1 MPYAC
6 PDCAAEMPETAGF
19 CPACGRPMQESVRA
33 QGSVGALPENI
44 AGALAYLTFIP
55 AIVFLSRPPYNRN
68 RFLRFH
74 SFQSILLCGAV
85 LVVLLL
91 LRIASFILPV
101 VPMVGPLFVVLAWV
115 VAVIAAVVIWLVVIV
130 KALQGESF
138 ELPVL
143 GSIAARLAGLP

>member
-1 MPYAC
+1 MGPL
-6 PDCAAEMPETAGF
+6 PET
-19 CPACGRPMQESVRA
+19 V
-33 QGSVGALPENI
+33 

-55 AIVFLSRPPYNRN
+55 PIVFLSRPPYNRN

-85 LVVLLL
+85 LVVFLL

-101 VPMVGPLFVVLAWV
+101 VPLIGPLFVVLAWV
-115 VAVIAAVVIWLVVIV
+115 VAVIAMVVIWLVVIV

-143 GSIAARLAGLP
+143 GNLAERLAGAS